1 MALAGNAFTYYRADS
16 IGANEGEVNNNEFHY
31 PIVYLISI
39 NELGLPL
46 AKLELKIG
54 APIMIL

>member
-1 MALAGNAFTYYRADS
+1 MHSPRADS
-16 IGANEGEVNNNEFHY
+16 IGANKEAENKNEFHY
-31 PIVYLISI
+31 PVVYLISI